1 MLRALVC
8 ETHIKGQTHA
18 VAKGARMFPAF
29 VLRASGR
36 NVCVCVR
43 ARVRARLCERVC
55 VWVGESVCLCVCVH
69 QEVLLPVRGLNERG
83 SADVSERERKWLV
96 CITPNRRAPSLSS
109 SL

>member
-1 MLRALVC
+1 MLRALEC

-18 VAKGARMFPAF
+18 DAKGARMWPAF
-29 VLRASGR
+29 VLRAWGR
-36 NVCVCVR
+36 NVCAR
-43 ARVRARLCERVC
+43 AHARVRARLCERVC
-55 VWVGESVCLCVCVH
+55 VWWVSQCVH

-96 CITPNRRAPSLSS
+96 CITANRRAPSLSR